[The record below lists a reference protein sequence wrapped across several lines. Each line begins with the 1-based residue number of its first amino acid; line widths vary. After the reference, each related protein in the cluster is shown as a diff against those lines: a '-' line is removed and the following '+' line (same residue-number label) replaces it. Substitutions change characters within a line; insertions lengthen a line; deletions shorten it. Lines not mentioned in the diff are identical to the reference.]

1 MHTATAIDN
10 DVIWQPLCRKA
21 DLVAFSGVAAWLE
34 TASGTAQVALFYLPG
49 YETELFAV
57 DNRDP
62 FSGANVIARGI
73 VGDLKGEPV
82 VASPAK
88 GAAVDAADDD
98 LDLAAL
104 GADLEHGGELD
115 LKAISKRASQIAEKK
130 VIERVLAQTR
140 WNRKEAAERL
150 QISYKALLYKMK
162 ENGLSEGR

>member
-82 VASPAK
+82 VASPLYKQHFRLAD
-88 GAAVDAADDD
+88 GVCLEDAAVRLRHWPVCFDDD
-98 LDLAAL
+98 KVMIGL
-104 GADLEHGGELD
+104 G
-115 LKAISKRASQIAEKK
+115 
-130 VIERVLAQTR
+130 
-140 WNRKEAAERL
+140 
-150 QISYKALLYKMK
+150 
-162 ENGLSEGR
+162 